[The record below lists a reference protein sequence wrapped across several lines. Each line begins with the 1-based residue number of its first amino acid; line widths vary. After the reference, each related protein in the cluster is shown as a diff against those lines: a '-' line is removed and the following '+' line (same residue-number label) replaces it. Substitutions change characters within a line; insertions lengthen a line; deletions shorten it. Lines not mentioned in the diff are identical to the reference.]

1 MTSARRG
8 VFITFEGSDGCGK
21 TTQMH
26 RLASRLRDGGREVVE
41 TAEPG
46 GTAIGRQIRAILLD
60 SANRE
65 LSATAEL
72 LLYFASR
79 AQNVDECIRPALQRG
94 AIVLSDRF
102 TDSTI
107 AYQGAARGLGREMV
121 MTVHQIACRE
131 VNPDL
136 TVIIEIDLETSLQR
150 AQARNRG
157 RSGADEKRIDEE
169 SAGFHRRVLE
179 AYHEIA
185 RLEPGRVRI
194 VDGNSDP
201 STVAE
206 RIWEVVKDHAG

>member
-1 MTSARRG
+1 MSTTSAPRG
-8 VFITFEGSDGCGK
+8 TFITFEGSDGCGK

-26 RLASRLRDGGREVVE
+26 RLAERLRTSGHEGVE

-60 SANRE
+60 SANQE

-79 AQNVDECIRPALQRG
+79 AQNVDECIRPALARG

-107 AYQGAARGLGREMV
+107 AYQGAARDLGRAVV
-121 MTVHQIACRE
+121 MTVHRIACRE

-136 TVIIEIDLETSLQR
+136 PITIDIDLETSLQR
-150 AQARNRG
+150 AYARN
-157 RSGADEKRIDEE
+157 
-169 SAGFHRRVLE
+169 
-179 AYHEIA
+179 
-185 RLEPGRVRI
+185 
-194 VDGNSDP
+194 
-201 STVAE
+201 
-206 RIWEVVKDHAG
+206 